1 MKKILLPTLA
11 FFLLSC
17 ESESIK
23 EKINKAGDIAG
34 QATGEFAEG
43 LSQGVS
49 KAFDVKLELSSD
61 LQKAG
66 LSLGKCSVLSDSVG
80 TDNLLV
86 VYVVF
91 KEDFKKNILAKAF
104 DEANNEM
111 GRAKVSIEGKRD
123 ESLFIE
129 FHFDKRTDIDS
140 NSKLRL
146 E

>member
-1 MKKILLPTLA
+1 MKKIVILA
-11 FFLLSC
+11 GTIFLLSC

-43 LSQGVS
+43 LSHGVS
-49 KAFDVKLELSSD
+49 KAFDVKLDLSLD

-86 VYVVF
+86 VYVIF
-91 KEDFKKNILAKAF
+91 KENIKKDIHAIAF

-111 GRAKVSIEGKRD
+111 GRAKVTIEGKRD
-123 ESLFIE
+123 ESQFIE
-129 FHFDKRTDIDS
+129 FHFDKRTNIDS
-140 NSKLRL
+140 NSKLKL